1 MKIKAGQ
8 VVVEALKAEGVKY
21 VFGLPGG
28 HTVPIYD
35 ALHTTPE
42 IRHILVRHEQC
53 AANMAAG
60 YTQLTGEP
68 GVCCATAGP
77 GATNLVTGVAEAY
90 FGALPVI
97 VLTGRG
103 ATITSQ
109 RGACQELAQDK
120 IFAPITK
127 WAIRVDRADMLVE
140 IMRQAF
146 TIARSGKPGPV
157 LIDLPVDVLMS
168 PVEFNGYTPVGKP
181 PAPRGDSALVKAT
194 VDRLLGSKKPILI
207 AGGGTVASGA
217 FAELRELAETLGI
230 PVLTTLSGRGSF
242 PDDHPLAGGGLGLH
256 RTNVSTNVLVEAD
269 FVLGLGC
276 RFEEMETC
284 WAPGWLPSP
293 DAFYVQVNTDP
304 AEIGKSIIPKIGII
318 SDIKLLLDDVIVAVR
333 ERRGPDHRADFL
345 TLPRTRDLIRK
356 REEVE
361 QAVEAQAAATTKQKP
376 MSALRVITKIREVF
390 PREATA
396 AIDIGMLAQA
406 LGGAYP
412 YFKVYGP
419 RSTMPCTSF
428 YAMGYAASA
437 LPVAKL
443 VYPDRPA
450 VGVCGD
456 GSFTMVMSQ
465 LLVAVD
471 HRLPVTWCVLN
482 NHRLGSIK
490 DIYRE
495 GSKEP
500 YIPIPVDL
508 DHQADFK
515 LVAEACKCYGERV
528 EDSDEIVPALSRALE
543 ANKRGVPAVLDFIVK
558 REWPQ
563 IGYDLFDAMF
573 GE

>member
-1 MKIKAGQ
+1 MKISTGQ
-8 VVVEALKAEGVKY
+8 AVVEVLKAEGVKY

-35 ALHTTPE
+35 ALYETKE
-42 IRHILVRHEQC
+42 IRHILARHEQC
-53 AANMAAG
+53 AANMAGG
-60 YTQLTGEP
+60 YTQLTGAP

-77 GATNLVTGVAEAY
+77 GATNLVTGITEAY

-97 VLTGRG
+97 ILAGRG
-103 ATITSQ
+103 ATMTSQ
-109 RGACQELAQDK
+109 RGACQEVAQDK

-127 WAIRVDRADMLVE
+127 WAIRVDRADMVVE
-140 IMRQAF
+140 MLRRAF
-146 TIARSGKPGPV
+146 TIAQTGKPGPV
-157 LIDLPVDVLMS
+157 LIDLPVDILMS
-168 PVEFNGYTPVGKP
+168 PVEFKNYTPVGKP
-181 PAPRGDSALVKAT
+181 SVPRADGDLVKAT
-194 VDRLLGSKKPILI
+194 VDKLLKSKKPIII

-217 FAELRELAETLGI
+217 FVELREAAETFAV
-230 PVLTTLSGRGSF
+230 PVLTTLSGRGSL

-256 RTNVSTNVLVEAD
+256 RTDVSKNLLVEAD

-293 DAFYVQVNTDP
+293 EAFYVQADKDP

-318 SDIKLLLDDVIVAVR
+318 SDIKLLLKDIITVAR
-333 ERRGPDHRADFL
+333 ESGGPDHRKDFR
-345 TLPRTRDLIRK
+345 TLPRIKELAQK
-356 REEVE
+356 KEELE
-361 QAVEAQAAATTKQKP
+361 KAVESQAEATTNQKP

-390 PREATA
+390 PRETTA
-396 AIDIGMLAQA
+396 AIDIGFFAQA

-412 YFKVYGP
+412 YFKVFEP

-450 VGVCGD
+450 VGLCGD
-456 GSFTMVMSQ
+456 GSFTMIMSQ

-471 HRLPVTWCVLN
+471 HHLPVTWCVLN

-495 GSKEP
+495 NLKQP

-508 DHQADFK
+508 DNQADFR
-515 LVAEACKCYGERV
+515 LIAEACKCYGERV
-528 EDSDEIVPALSRALE
+528 EDAAEIVPALSRALD
-543 ANKRGVPAVLDFIVK
+543 ANNRGVPALLDFTVK

-563 IGYDLFDAMF
+563 SGYDLFAAMF